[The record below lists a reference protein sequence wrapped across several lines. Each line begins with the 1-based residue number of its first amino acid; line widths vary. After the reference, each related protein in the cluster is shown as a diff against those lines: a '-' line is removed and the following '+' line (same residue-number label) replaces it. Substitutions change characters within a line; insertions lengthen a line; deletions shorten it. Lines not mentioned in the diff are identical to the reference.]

1 MSDKTPL
8 ERDIETRE
16 LVRTP
21 GIIKLLIFILFSG
34 LVIVT
39 LYSFV
44 LKQELVKKDQKI
56 ILMQDKFLNEKSL
69 LLGELKEMRK
79 RMKTENK
86 DSKQNN

>member
-1 MSDKTPL
+1 
-8 ERDIETRE
+8 
-16 LVRTP
+16 
-21 GIIKLLIFILFSG
+21 
-34 LVIVT
+34 
-39 LYSFV
+39 V

-69 LLGELKEMRK
+69 LLGELKELRK